1 MAFNELEA
9 MKMIDEGKISDKEI
23 QLLSR
28 LRNGVSVAE
37 VEDDDEFEKLEE
49 KGLVQRIALSHP
61 RADISVDAVVPS
73 EEGTT
78 TLNLF
83 DKRFRENTDADRD
96 ANTAP
101 DVDPKMVKHPTD
113 EEARKVPSLEMKPL
127 EEDQKRMGF
136 KESKETKEAMKDP
149 LVAAGARNI
158 EQAETGA
165 ERVITENAKV
175 VVDGSKFDH
184 DGDGKV
190 GGSKKRTT
198 ETKK

>member
-37 VEDDDEFEKLEE
+37 VEDDEEFEKLEE
-49 KGLVQRIALSHP
+49 KGLVQRINLSHP
-61 RADISVDAVVPS
+61 RADVVVEAVIPS

-101 DVDPKMVKHPTD
+101 NVDPELVKRPTD
-113 EEARKVPSLEMKPL
+113 EEARKVPSLETKPL
-127 EEDQKRMGF
+127 EEDKKRLGF
-136 KESKETKEAMKDP
+136 KESDETKEAMKDP

-158 EQAETGA
+158 EGA
-165 ERVITENAKV
+165 RSTEERVITENAKV

-184 DGDGKV
+184 DNDGKT
-190 GGSKKRTT
+190 GGSKAKT
-198 ETKK
+198 EKK